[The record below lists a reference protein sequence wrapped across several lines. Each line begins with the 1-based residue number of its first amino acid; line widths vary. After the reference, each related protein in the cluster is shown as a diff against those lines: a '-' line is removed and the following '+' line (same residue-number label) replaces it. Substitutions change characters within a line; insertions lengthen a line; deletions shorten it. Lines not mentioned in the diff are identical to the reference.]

1 MTAHRKS
8 GRGFPEVVYQWALAV
23 ELFEQRLRAKR
34 EIELPIHYDNEKIGS
49 HRADFFVGEWILVE
63 VKAVAAVL
71 PAHHVQTINYLEAF
85 KILVGPI
92 LNFGVPTLE
101 YKRFIETKK

>member
-8 GRGFPEVVYQWALAV
+8 GRGLPEVVYQRALTV
-23 ELFEQRLRAKR
+23 ELFEQGLRAER
-34 EIELPIHYDNEKIGS
+34 AVGLPIPYDDEKVGS